1 MMLQITAINFFGV
14 VPVLYSAAQLGARP
28 RGFKFRLKKQSKSWE
43 NNVDDF

>member
-1 MMLQITAINFFGV
+1 MLQITAINFFGV
-14 VPVLYSAAQLGARP
+14 VPGHSTAQLGARP

>member
-1 MMLQITAINFFGV
+1 MLQITAINFFGV
-14 VPVLYSAAQLGARP
+14 VPVHSVAQLGARP